1 MKKAL
6 LITALSAIAFAGN
19 AQTFNETFDSNTMG
33 WTEEASSRGEALV
46 KDGVLHLVSKGT
58 TMMSSCYT
66 NLDVKKN
73 FEIKCKVNVKKIDA
87 GNPIGIIFNYLDDY
101 NYCLFGIDEEMA
113 YFKEFRDNQLVGYRR
128 NALKLKG
135 KRKVELDFAI
145 KSTYNRVQFEVNNMT
160 AIELRFKPLVSN
172 GIGFYIVGNQT
183 ADFDNLEIIQ

>member
-6 LITALSAIAFAGN
+6 LTITLSVIALTSN
-19 AQTFNETFDSNTMG
+19 AQIFNETFDDNTMG
-33 WTEEASSRGEALV
+33 WTEEVSSKGEALV

-58 TMMSSCYT
+58 EMMSSCYT

-73 FEIKCKVNVKKIDA
+73 FEIKCNVNVKKIDA

-113 YFKEFRDNQLVGYRR
+113 YYKEYRDSKLVGYRR
-128 NALKLKG
+128 NSLKLQG
-135 KRKVELDFAI
+135 KRKVELNFAI

-160 AIELRFKPLVSN
+160 AIELRFKPLISN
-172 GIGFYIVGNQT
+172 GVGFYIVGNQT

>member
-66 NLDVKKN
+66 N
-73 FEIKCKVNVKKIDA
+73 E
-87 GNPIGIIFNYLDDY
+87 YLWSFI
-101 NYCLFGIDEEMA
+101 LFF
-113 YFKEFRDNQLVGYRR
+113 YV
-128 NALKLKG
+128 
-135 KRKVELDFAI
+135 
-145 KSTYNRVQFEVNNMT
+145 
-160 AIELRFKPLVSN
+160 PLSV
-172 GIGFYIVGNQT
+172 F
-183 ADFDNLEIIQ
+183 

>member
-1 MKKAL
+1 MKKVL
-6 LITALSAIAFAGN
+6 LTIALSAIALASN
-19 AQTFNETFDSNTMG
+19 AQTFSETFDSNTMG

-58 TMMSSCYT
+58 AMMSSCYT

-101 NYCLFGIDEEMA
+101 NYCLFGIDEETA

-128 NALKLKG
+128 NALKLQG

-160 AIELRFKPLVSN
+160 AIELRFKPLISN
-172 GIGFYIVGNQT
+172 GIGFYIIGNQT